1 LQIKEGTIGNN
12 KLEYPLSLIPSKR
25 LKILT
30 EGRRPIVGR
39 DWGRTRREGQEAR
52 GEDNATGEMT

>member
-39 DWGRTRREGQEAR
+39 VIGEEQGEEDRRREEKTMR
-52 GEDNATGEMT
+52 RER